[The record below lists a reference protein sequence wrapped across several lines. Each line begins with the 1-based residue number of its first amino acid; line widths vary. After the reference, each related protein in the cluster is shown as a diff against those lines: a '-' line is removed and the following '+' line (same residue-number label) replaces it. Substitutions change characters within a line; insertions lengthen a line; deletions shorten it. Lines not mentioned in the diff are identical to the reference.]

1 LQKKPHSFPLKP
13 RTKKN
18 PPKGADKRQVLL
30 DLINTVEGLTL
41 VFVETKRGA
50 DALEDFLCGN
60 SFPAT
65 SIHGDRSQQER
76 EMALKSF
83 RSGRTPILVA
93 TDVAARELD
102 IPHVTHVINF
112 DLPADIDDYVRC
124 VFGFFWKFF
133 LPLVRRGKSLALTF

>member
-1 LQKKPHSFPLKP
+1 MKKKKKP
-13 RTKKN
+13 KKTSQ
-18 PPKGADKRQVLL
+18 KTSAGADKRQVLL

-60 SFPAT
+60 GFPAT

-93 TDVAARELD
+93 TDVAARGLD

-112 DLPADIDDYVRC
+112 DLPADIDDYVSVSVSFRN
-124 VFGFFWKFF
+124 FSPFFSSPSF
-133 LPLVRRGKSLALTF
+133 L